1 LTSEDSRTP
10 RSEIGGSFGVFE
22 KISELGGLIPFEFD
36 TFPFEPSRV
45 FLVRG
50 VPTGAVRG
58 LHAHRECEQ
67 LMFALSGT
75 VAVTMSDG
83 VNSRKALLDSPTR
96 GVYVPRM
103 VWASQEYL
111 CDDATL
117 LVFASHRYSREDY
130 VEDFGEFTSLMRAQ
144 GS

>member
-1 LTSEDSRTP
+1 LAFEKPRQP
-10 RSEIGGSFGVFE
+10 RSEIGASFGVSE
-22 KISELGGLIPFEFD
+22 KIGELGGLIPFEFE
-36 TFPFEPSRV
+36 TFPFEPFRV
-45 FLVRG
+45 FLVRN
-50 VPTGAVRG
+50 VPTGTVRG

-67 LMFALSGT
+67 LMFALSGE
-75 VAVTMSDG
+75 VAVTMNDG
-83 VNSRKALLDSPTR
+83 VNSTNAILNSPTN

-130 VEDFGEFTSLMRAQ
+130 VENFDEFSALVRAQ
-144 GS
+144 RS